1 MVAGTIN
8 ADATLIPD
16 QAEVWVALKSAVTDI
31 TTLIPSSVTADLA
44 GLGWEHT
51 GLVDDKKG
59 IPLDPSIEVK
69 EYDGFGHPKFR
80 TKLRNGKLNTG
91 FTALEINSVT
101 RKLVLPGS
109 APNKI
114 GRPKD
119 VQAYVLYRYVDED
132 RSTAWVQ
139 LRPAALE
146 LKAHGGFV
154 DGELSWAEIT
164 VHHTADAA
172 GDVFQVVNDATD
184 DVTKT
189 YTIAS
194 GVTAY
199 TTTAG
204 ANTTP
209 PISTLTAAALQTALR
224 ALASVQALPSPGVT
238 VTGTGG
244 APGTLTAVFTAAIT
258 PVSAT
263 GTGGTVAVS

>member
-109 APNKI
+109 PPK
-114 GRPKD
+114 GRAGVRAVP
-119 VQAYVLYRYVDED
+119 
-132 RSTAWVQ
+132 
-139 LRPAALE
+139 LRRRGP
-146 LKAHGGFV
+146 
-154 DGELSWAEIT
+154 
-164 VHHTADAA
+164 
-172 GDVFQVVNDATD
+172 VNRVGPT
-184 DVTKT
+184 
-189 YTIAS
+189 AS
-194 GVTAY
+194 GG
-199 TTTAG
+199 AG
-204 ANTTP
+204 TEGTRR
-209 PISTLTAAALQTALR
+209 LR
-224 ALASVQALPSPGVT
+224 RR
-238 VTGTGG
+238 
-244 APGTLTAVFTAAIT
+244 
-258 PVSAT
+258 
-263 GTGGTVAVS
+263 